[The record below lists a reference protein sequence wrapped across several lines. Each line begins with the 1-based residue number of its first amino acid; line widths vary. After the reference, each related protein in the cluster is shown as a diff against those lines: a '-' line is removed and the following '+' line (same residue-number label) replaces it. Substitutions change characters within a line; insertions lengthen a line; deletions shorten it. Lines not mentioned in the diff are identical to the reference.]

1 MASQRLKLMAQI
13 LGMCLKGTT
22 DKEKME
28 FFNFAKETWDKLVPH
43 LRVVLP
49 NVEIHQNVQTI
60 TGLLNAWKEEVVEIT
75 NQKRLDVNTIAR
87 EPPAGGM
94 TFAQDGRKAWYNKMK
109 EANEPIWNNDEPQQ
123 ANWIDILTKIVDKG

>member
-49 NVEIHQNVQTI
+49 NVEVHQNVQTI
-60 TGLLNAWKEEVVEIT
+60 TALFGAWKEEVVEIT
-75 NQKRLDVNTIAR
+75 NQ
-87 EPPAGGM
+87 
-94 TFAQDGRKAWYNKMK
+94 
-109 EANEPIWNNDEPQQ
+109 
-123 ANWIDILTKIVDKG
+123 